1 MTKKESKKKHHKITK
16 LVSDKV
22 SPIMDRR
29 AMEKVMSDTGKL
41 LSEHEF
47 ASVDEAN
54 EFLQD
59 MLAQGGLLPTSN
71 AHTPLEQAQELMYEA
86 WDSFGKRRAQ
96 LARRALVISKDCADA
111 YVLLA
116 EETARSLNEA
126 KDLYEQGV
134 RAGEHA
140 LGSRVE
146 EYVGHFWGI
155 METRPYM
162 RARAGLAQ
170 CLWALGERQQA
181 IEHYTDMLRLNPN
194 DNQGIRYILANCLLE
209 EGSDDALRKLLR
221 RYEDDPAA
229 TWLYS
234 RALWVFRREGENEK
248 ANACLEEALERN
260 RFVPSYLLGKKRL
273 PKRLPEYIGFGDENE
288 AIAYA
293 AEAMKVWQKTEGAL
307 EWLRINL
314 SLKSVFNKYH

>member
-1 MTKKESKKKHHKITK
+1 MSKKESKKKHHKSTK
-16 LVSDKV
+16 SVSDKV
-22 SPIMDRR
+22 SHIGDRR
-29 AMEKVMSDTGKL
+29 AMEKIMSDVGKL

-47 ASVDEAN
+47 ASVDDAN
-54 EFLQD
+54 DFLQD
-59 MLAQGGLLPTSN
+59 MLAKGGPLPLP

-86 WDSFGKRRAQ
+86 WDSFGKRRVE
-96 LARRALVISKDCADA
+96 LARRALDISRDCADA

-116 EETARSLNEA
+116 EKTARTLNEA

-134 RAGEHA
+134 RAGERA
-140 LGSRVE
+140 LGSQFE

-170 CLWALGERQQA
+170 CLWTLGKRQRS

-194 DNQGIRYILANCLLE
+194 DNQGIRYILATCLLE
-209 EGSDDALRKLLR
+209 QGSDDALGKLLR
-221 RYEDDPAA
+221 QYKDDPAA

-234 RALWVFRREGENEK
+234 RALWMFRQEGATEK
-248 ANACLEEALERN
+248 ANVWLKESLERN

-307 EWLRINL
+307 EWLRRHL
-314 SLKSVFNKYH
+314 SFKKGI

>member
-29 AMEKVMSDTGKL
+29 AMEKVMSGTGKL

-54 EFLQD
+54 DFLHD
-59 MLAQGGLLPTSN
+59 LLTQGGPLPSPKH
-71 AHTPLEQAQELMYEA
+71 APLEQAQELMYEA
-86 WDSFGKRRAQ
+86 WDSFGMRRVE
-96 LARRALVISKDCADA
+96 LARRALEISKDCADA

-170 CLWALGERQQA
+170 CLWTLGERQQA

-194 DNQGIRYILANCLLE
+194 DNQGIRYILANRLLE
-209 EGSDDALRKLLR
+209 EGSDDALRKLLG

-229 TWLYS
+229 TWFYS
-234 RALWVFRREGENEK
+234 RALLVYRQEGATEK
-248 ANACLEEALERN
+248 ANVCLKESLERN
-260 RFVPSYLLGKKRL
+260 RFVPSYLLEKKRL
-273 PKRLPEYIGFGDENE
+273 PKRLPEYIGFGDVNE

-293 AEAMKVWQKTEGAL
+293 AEAMKVWQRTEGAL
-307 EWLRINL
+307 EWLRRNL
-314 SLKSVFNKYH
+314 SSKRVFNKYH